1 MPITTGGGLLR
12 TDAGVLALGRRGAC
26 GLPLP
31 ELSLP
36 SWGGD
41 QDERAGRRLPECCQT
56 LIQGTGEE
64 PRAEDG
70 GLRAEGRRRT
80 GANAELGDGGSG
92 RAASRD
98 GENDSFAF
106 GASLL
111 DFVELGP

>member
-1 MPITTGGGLLR
+1 VRITTGGGLLR
-12 TDAGVLALGRRGAC
+12 TDAGALALGRRGAC

-41 QDERAGRRLPECCQT
+41 QDERAGRRSPECRQT
-56 LIQGTGEE
+56 PIQGTSEG
-64 PRAEDG
+64 PRAEGG
-70 GLRAEGRRRT
+70 GLRAEGRRCT
-80 GANAELGDGGSG
+80 GANTEPGGSG
-92 RAASRD
+92 RAVSRD

-111 DFVELGP
+111 GFVELGP